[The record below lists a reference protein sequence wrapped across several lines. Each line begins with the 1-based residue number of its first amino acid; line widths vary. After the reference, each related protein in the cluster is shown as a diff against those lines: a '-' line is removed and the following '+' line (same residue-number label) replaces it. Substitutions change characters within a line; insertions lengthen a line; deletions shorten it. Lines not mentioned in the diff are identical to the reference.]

1 MITETNS
8 SHTSVISK
16 QENSIRN
23 IKRKKQINKNKESLI
38 SLNASTIEN
47 IDTNA
52 SSINSVFEKVL
63 KPRWILQPNEIQKF
77 KIRYQPEEIGTHRQT
92 YALSIVD
99 SNDITYDINI
109 HGIADIPRLDMNPNI
124 IFSKV
129 TFFIYM
135 MWRSKQKHNNY

>member
-16 QENSIRN
+16 QENSVKTT
-23 IKRKKQINKNKESLI
+23 KRKKRNNQNKESFTT

-47 IDTNA
+47 MDINT
-52 SSINSVFEKVL
+52 SSIDVLFEKVL
-63 KPRWILQPNEIQKF
+63 TPRWIFQPNEIQKF

-92 YALSIVD
+92 YTLSILD
-99 SNDITYDINI
+99 GNDITYDINVY
-109 HGIADIPRLDMNPNI
+109 GVTDIPRLDMNSNT

-129 TFFIYM
+129 VF
-135 MWRSKQKHNNY
+135 K